1 MCCYVG
7 NTDHGQYGPVG
18 EQQKT
23 KVATL
28 VPLGNVAAPVVVQGL
43 EVPLGNVAA
52 PVVVQGLEVVVVNG
66 QEVVVN
72 ASAEYSNLNM
82 LRL

>member
-18 EQQKT
+18 GQQKT

-28 VPLGNVAAPVVVQGL
+28 VPLGNVAAPVVVQG
-43 EVPLGNVAA
+43 
-52 PVVVQGLEVVVVNG
+52 QVVVNG
-66 QEVVVN
+66 QEVFMN

>member
-43 EVPLGNVAA
+43 EV
-52 PVVVQGLEVVVVNG
+52 VVVNG

>member
-7 NTDHGQYGPVG
+7 NTDCGQYGPVG

-23 KVATL
+23 EVATP
-28 VPLGNVAAPVVVQGL
+28 VPLGNVAA
-43 EVPLGNVAA
+43 A
-52 PVVVQGLEVVVVNG
+52 PVVVQGQEVRVVNG
-66 QEVVVN
+66 KVTVMH
-72 ASAEYSNLNM
+72 ASTEYSNLNM